1 METAEQKTN
10 RVGRKGRILFVF
22 LVLAAAGVLTLVFY
36 LRYTRT
42 HISTDDAFIDGRVHT
57 IAPKISGTVKALRVT
72 DNQLV
77 KEGELLLEIDPVD
90 YIVRVDEAGASFS
103 SESSKLE
110 ETKARILVTKSQL
123 LELTRQV
130 EAARINL
137 EVQRKNLTQAEQ
149 DVKRSKA
156 NLEAQEARLRQSQWD
171 IKRADDLLQK
181 EAISREKQ
189 ENAYTAWDVAV
200 AQVKAAREQ
209 ASQAESAQEAQ
220 SARVKQA
227 EVEIKRVE
235 AALETQKNVIRQTEI
250 MVRSQDSLAKQKE
263 ASLRTAQLNRSYT
276 EIYAPCAGYIT
287 RRTVEV
293 GNQVSPGQPLMAVVP
308 LEGIWITANYK
319 ETQLENVK
327 PGQRVEIKVDTYPS
341 VEFKG
346 QVESIMAGTGSVFS
360 IFPPENAT
368 GNYVKVVQRIPVKI
382 VLEPGADPR
391 HLLRIGMS
399 VVPTIL
405 VD

>member
-10 RVGRKGRILFVF
+10 RIGRKGTVLFLF
-22 LVLAAAGVLTLVFY
+22 LVLAAAGVLALVFY

-57 IAPKISGTVKALRVT
+57 IAPKISGTVKALQVT

-77 KEGELLLEIDPVD
+77 KQGDLLLEVDPVD
-90 YIVRVDEAGASFS
+90 YLVRVDEAGASFS
-103 SESSKLE
+103 TERSRLE
-110 ETKARILVTKSQL
+110 ETNARILVTKSQL
-123 LELTRQV
+123 LELAEQV
-130 EAARINL
+130 EAARISL

-149 DVKRSKA
+149 DVKKSEA
-156 NLEAQEARLRQSQWD
+156 NLEAQEARLRQSEWD
-171 IKRADDLLQK
+171 IKRADDLFQK

-189 ENAYTAWDVAV
+189 ENAYTAWDVAA

-209 ASQAESAQEAQ
+209 VSQAGAARDAQ

-227 EVEIKRVE
+227 EVEIRRAE
-235 AALETQKNVIRQTEI
+235 AALRTQKNVIRQTEMI
-250 MVRSQDSLAKQKE
+250 VHSQSSLVRQRE
-263 ASLRTAQLNRSYT
+263 ASFRTAELNWSYT
-276 EIYAPCAGYIT
+276 KIYAPCDGYIT
-287 RRTVEV
+287 KRSIEV
-293 GNQVSPGQPLMAVVP
+293 GNQVQPGQPLMAVVP

-319 ETQLENVK
+319 ETQLEKVK

-341 VEFKG
+341 ANFKG
-346 QVESIMAGTGSVFS
+346 RVESVMAGTGSVFS

-368 GNYVKVVQRIPVKI
+368 GNFVKVVQRIPVKI
-382 VLEPGADPR
+382 VLEPGEDPR

-405 VD
+405 AD